1 MATLDKKMLEDQR
14 RQLRTRVAYIFCLH
28 FLLTPYCAYFLHQFT
43 SLFMQLSSGTY
54 RGKISLELDWNYLKA
69 LFLLIIKRERGMVV
83 WWIISEIAFFC
94 LMFNILMRPRST
106 LHTIRE
112 FPVTDY
118 ISIPVPAGNGQYGN
132 AWFATRSDEERLLN
146 TYVLSGENPEKLK
159 ERPGIVVDMKRVG
172 DTDEIRYLKG
182 FSHSIILAM
191 TGAGK
196 TRRVLLQSI
205 CLQILAGDCILVSDV
220 KGEIYYYTHCFA
232 KSEGYKIITID
243 FVNPLKSSHY
253 NFLQPIID
261 ALQEGREK
269 RDKKIEELKK
279 KILEAEDDL
288 ETIGKYAKDIEILNN
303 DYSWTDKAQDY
314 TWDLVAIFAGE
325 PKGEP
330 LWHNGETATMAA
342 CIMAICLEAP
352 KEYWNLYNV
361 YNFIAYMGQS
371 NPKTHKTPLSVYLDQ
386 LPDSHPA
393 KMIFMQSQIAAERTR
408 SSFYTSALGTLRL
421 FTNPRLAE
429 MSSQSDFALGELGTQ
444 KIAIYMIIPDEK
456 KTYYPI
462 ASVLINQMYIAQI
475 ETARKL
481 GGKLKVPT
489 DYDLDEIGNFPPIPV
504 MGNMVAAG
512 RSRGIQVNL
521 VIQGYQQL
529 EANYKNDFETIKAQ
543 CGLKIFLKS
552 DDNKTL
558 ESISKTYGNYTVE
571 STSTS
576 TSANTNL
583 KTQDANISNSSNLTG
598 RKLLQEEDIG
608 MIRYPDAL
616 IMITSERP
624 IMTKLPDLSE
634 YHFNKILGLGDE
646 EHNRQLIEK
655 LENERIE
662 RDCKSIPLWGIWN
675 VFKEKL
681 EEEARRQS
689 NESGIKNEDEDM

>member
-1 MATLDKKMLEDQR
+1 
-14 RQLRTRVAYIFCLH
+14 
-28 FLLTPYCAYFLHQFT
+28 
-43 SLFMQLSSGTY
+43 
-54 RGKISLELDWNYLKA
+54 
-69 LFLLIIKRERGMVV
+69 
-83 WWIISEIAFFC
+83 
-94 LMFNILMRPRST
+94 
-106 LHTIRE
+106 
-112 FPVTDY
+112 
-118 ISIPVPAGNGQYGN
+118 
-132 AWFATRSDEERLLN
+132 
-146 TYVLSGENPEKLK
+146 
-159 ERPGIVVDMKRVG
+159 
-172 DTDEIRYLKG
+172 
-182 FSHSIILAM
+182 
-191 TGAGK
+191 
-196 TRRVLLQSI
+196 
-205 CLQILAGDCILVSDV
+205 
-220 KGEIYYYTHCFA
+220 
-232 KSEGYKIITID
+232 
-243 FVNPLKSSHY
+243 
-253 NFLQPIID
+253 
-261 ALQEGREK
+261 
-269 RDKKIEELKK
+269 
-279 KILEAEDDL
+279 
-288 ETIGKYAKDIEILNN
+288 
-303 DYSWTDKAQDY
+303 
-314 TWDLVAIFAGE
+314 
-325 PKGEP
+325 
-330 LWHNGETATMAA
+330 
-342 CIMAICLEAP
+342 
-352 KEYWNLYNV
+352 
-361 YNFIAYMGQS
+361 
-371 NPKTHKTPLSVYLDQ
+371 
-386 LPDSHPA
+386 
-393 KMIFMQSQIAAERTR
+393 
-408 SSFYTSALGTLRL
+408 
-421 FTNPRLAE
+421 
-429 MSSQSDFALGELGTQ
+429 
-444 KIAIYMIIPDEK
+444 MIIPDEK

-655 LENERIE
+655 FENERIE